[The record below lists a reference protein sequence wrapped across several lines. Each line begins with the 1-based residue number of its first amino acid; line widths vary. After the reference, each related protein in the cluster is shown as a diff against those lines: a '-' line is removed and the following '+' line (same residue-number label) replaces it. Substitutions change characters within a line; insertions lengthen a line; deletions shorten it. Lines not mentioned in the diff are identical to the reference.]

1 LEVARLRLWIRKES
15 VAAIFSLGL
24 IGVVVL
30 MTPARAG
37 DAKAEIDFVTRA
49 SIGNLFAITESQLA
63 IDRTNDPEVK
73 AFAEQLVADHE
84 KASAALVSA
93 ADQSGA
99 TVSTTLDGDHQAR
112 VTTLQGKS
120 GPDFDQTY
128 IADQGEIHSNT
139 LTLYADYMLLG
150 DNTRLKALAIKMIPI
165 TEAQL
170 KKAQALSGN

>member
-1 LEVARLRLWIRKES
+1 MWSGKES
-15 VAAIFSLGL
+15 VTAIFSMCV
-24 IGVVVL
+24 IGFALLV
-30 MTPARAG
+30 TPAWAG

-49 SIGNLFAITESQLA
+49 SIGNLFAIAESRLA

-73 AFAEQLVADHE
+73 GFAQQLIEDHE
-84 KASAALVSA
+84 EAKGALRSAAVG
-93 ADQSGA
+93 SGA
-99 TVSTTLDGDHQAR
+99 TAATMLDGDHQAR
-112 VTTLQGKS
+112 VTTLQNKS
-120 GPDFDQTY
+120 GADFDKTY

-150 DNTRLKALAIKMIPI
+150 DNAKLKALAIKMIPV